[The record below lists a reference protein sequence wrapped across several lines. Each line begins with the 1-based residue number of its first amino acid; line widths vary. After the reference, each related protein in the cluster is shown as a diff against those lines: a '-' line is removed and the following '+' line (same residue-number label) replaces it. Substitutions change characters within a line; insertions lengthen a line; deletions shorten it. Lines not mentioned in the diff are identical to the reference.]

1 MSCFR
6 GRNAVIIW
14 LLVMS
19 CGTALA
25 EDLGVLGPV
34 YPIAE
39 PDLLDVIHARLLQ
52 KQKAGETEA
61 LQNEARKRAIAAIEH
76 PPAVAGIG
84 RTKVARSYYFDP
96 SIVVTDNIVDDKG
109 RILIAKGTK
118 ANPLDV
124 MQFSQTLLFFDGTDP
139 TQRTLARNM
148 IAQRK
153 GLKPILVAGS
163 YMELMR
169 QWKKRLYFDQN
180 GTLVQR
186 FSIQN
191 VPAVVY
197 QEGQRLRIDEIV
209 S

>member
-1 MSCFR
+1 M
-6 GRNAVIIW
+6 AAATVILIG
-14 LLVMS
+14 VGAARS
-19 CGTALA
+19 D
-25 EDLGVLGPV
+25 DLGVLGPV

-52 KQKAGETEA
+52 KQKTGEIDA
-61 LQNEARKRAIAAIEH
+61 LQKEAQKRAMAAIER
-76 PPAVAGIG
+76 PQAVAGIG
-84 RTKVARSYYFDP
+84 KAKVPRSYYFDP
-96 SIVVTDNIVDDKG
+96 SIVVPDNIVDDKG
-109 RILIAKGTK
+109 TILIAKGTK

-139 TQRTLARNM
+139 AQCVLAQTM
-148 IAQRK
+148 MAKRK
-153 GLKPILVAGS
+153 GLKAILVAGS
-163 YMELMR
+163 YMDLMR
-169 QWKKRLYFDQN
+169 RWKKRLYFDQN

-186 FSIQN
+186 FNIQN

>member
-1 MSCFR
+1 MNCFR
-6 GRNAVIIW
+6 QLHAVAW
-14 LLVMS
+14 VVLLLVFT
-19 CGTALA
+19 TARS

-39 PDLLDVIHARLLQ
+39 PDLLDVIHARLQQ
-52 KQKAGETEA
+52 KQRTGEIDAMQKEA
-61 LQNEARKRAIAAIEH
+61 QRRAIAAVEQ
-76 PPAVAGIG
+76 PPAVMGLG
-84 RTKVARSYYFDP
+84 KTKAPRSYYFDP
-96 SIVVTDNIVDDKG
+96 SIVVADNVVDDKG

-139 TQRTLARNM
+139 AQCTLAQTLM
-148 IAQRK
+148 AKRK

-163 YMELMR
+163 YMELTR
-169 QWKKRLYFDQN
+169 RWKKRLYFDQN

>member
-1 MSCFR
+1 MNCFR
-6 GRNAVIIW
+6 QLHAVACVVL
-14 LLVMS
+14 LLVVT
-19 CGTALA
+19 TARS

-39 PDLLDVIHARLLQ
+39 SDLLDVIHARLQQ
-52 KQKAGETEA
+52 KQKAGGLEA
-61 LQNEARKRAIAAIEH
+61 MQKEAQKRVIAAIEK
-76 PPAVAGIG
+76 PLAVTGLG
-84 RTKVARSYYFDP
+84 KTKTPRSYYYDP
-96 SIVVTDNIVDDKG
+96 SIVVADNVVDDTG
-109 RILIAKGTK
+109 HILISKGTK

-124 MQFSQTLLFFDGTDP
+124 MQFSQTLLFFDGTDAA
-139 TQRTLARNM
+139 QCILAQTMMKN
-148 IAQRK
+148 RK

-169 QWKKRLYFDQN
+169 RWKKRLYFDQH